1 MDCEITTNIF
11 QTNFFLQFHKV
22 FHVAIYIMVL
32 RHAVLLECHV
42 AIREHHTAIQI
53 FRKHL

>member
-1 MDCEITTNIF
+1 MDCEIRTNIF
-11 QTNFFLQFHKV
+11 QMKIFLQFHKV

-53 FRKHL
+53 FRRHL